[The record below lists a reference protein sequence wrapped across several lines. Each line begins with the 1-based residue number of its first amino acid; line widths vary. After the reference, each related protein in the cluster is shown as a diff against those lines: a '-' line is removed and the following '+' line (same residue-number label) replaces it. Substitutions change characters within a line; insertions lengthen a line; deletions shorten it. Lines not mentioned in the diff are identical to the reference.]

1 MDAGKQVE
9 ASALLLS
16 FTSMNSTI
24 EILAFGQII
33 DITGQKAWQM
43 EHVPDTDELKVS
55 LAKIYPSINSAEC
68 RIAVNMEIIRGNVEL
83 KPGDVVALLPPFS
96 GG

>member
-1 MDAGKQVE
+1 
-9 ASALLLS
+9 
-16 FTSMNSTI
+16 MNSTI
-24 EILAFGQII
+24 EILVFGQII
-33 DITGQKAWQM
+33 DITGHKAWQM
-43 EHVPDTDELKVS
+43 ELVTTIDELKAS
-55 LAKIYPSINSAEC
+55 LAKTYPSINTAEY